1 MKPSRTAVMCF
12 CLSIPFLLPYLFW
25 MLTHEALLGS
35 RLLVSLLATV
45 SLILW
50 AAAFFLYGRQVKKR
64 NPPLGWVLQIWAG
77 AVGLGNLAAL
87 WLFPRLLP

>member
-1 MKPSRTAVMCF
+1 MKPSRKAVVCF
-12 CLSIPFLLPYLFW
+12 CLSIPFLLPYLLL

-35 RLLVSLLATV
+35 RLLVNLLATV

-64 NPPLGWVLQIWAG
+64 IPALGWALQIWAG
-77 AVGLGNLAAL
+77 AVSLGMLAAV
-87 WLFPRLLP
+87 WLRP